1 MFVFVVCLSVINEIK
16 SLKSIENI
24 TFIYLFIYYT
34 FSLFIFLQDTINIA
48 EGKLNRVRV
57 RVKKRK

>member
-24 TFIYLFIYYT
+24 TFIT
-34 FSLFIFLQDTINIA
+34 FSLFIFLQDIINIA